1 VFVAPTKPLVAQQI
15 EACHRVC
22 GIPGSHAV
30 ELTGN
35 NPRAMRSRSVCLS
48 SSAFCFVIELQFQWI
63 EKRVFY
69 MTPQTLMN
77 DLLTE
82 NCDSRDIILLVIGI
96 NLVFSEPPCP
106 HC

>member
-35 NPRAMRSRSVCLS
+35 NPRAMRSRAVCLS
-48 SSAFCFVIELQFQWI
+48 SSISCLAVIELQFQWV
-63 EKRVFY
+63 EQRVFY
-69 MTPQTLMN
+69 MTPQTLIN

-82 NCDSRDIILLVIGI
+82 NCDPRDIILLVIGI
-96 NLVFSEPPCP
+96 NLGF
-106 HC
+106 